1 MKGHKMEKLLTM
13 STKELSRLEV
23 MQRLKDKRLIQKEAA
38 TILGLSIRQIK
49 RLWQKYQ
56 KEDAKGLISKR
67 RGTVSNNRIDAGVSQ
82 KALDL
87 IKKKYADFGPTL
99 AHEKLLEI
107 HKIQLSR
114 ESVRKL
120 MIAEGCGNP
129 DVRRNWLCIKCVNG
143 GPV

>member
-1 MKGHKMEKLLTM
+1 MDKLLTM

-38 TILGLSIRQIK
+38 TILGLSIRQVK

-67 RGTVSNNRIDAGVSQ
+67 RGTASNNRIDAGISQ

-99 AHEKLLEI
+99 AHEKLQEI
-107 HKIQLSR
+107 HKIHISR
-114 ESVRKL
+114 ES
-120 MIAEGCGNP
+120 
-129 DVRRNWLCIKCVNG
+129 
-143 GPV
+143 